1 MAIWDTK
8 SDFGVN
14 YGGVPSY
21 DWGSSGGG
29 IDWGGGFD
37 IDRSGQFDLPG
48 LSGTGALGS
57 YGSSSRSEDTGFAS
71 KALEA
76 LNKAVAYKNQS
87 SGSGTKAST
96 AQGRVEQIRPDLSI
110 IYPGSKQTT
119 TGGGGGGGLLG
130 TIGSGIGL
138 AGTALGV
145 FGPLGPAI
153 GALAGGIGSRATG
166 I

>member
-1 MAIWDTK
+1 MASTWDTE

-21 DWGSSGGG
+21 DWGSTGGG
-29 IDWGGGFD
+29 IDWNSIND
-37 IDRSGQFDLPG
+37 M
-48 LSGTGALGS
+48 S
-57 YGSSSRSEDTGFAS
+57 YGSSDRSTGGDFAS

-87 SGSGTKAST
+87 NNSGVKASSGSATI
-96 AQGRVEQIRPDLSI
+96 EQVRPDLTI
-110 IYPGSKQTT
+110 ITPAPKQKT
-119 TGGGGGGGLLG
+119 TGGSGGGGLLG
-130 TIGSGIGL
+130 TIGSGIGI

-153 GALAGGIGSRATG
+153 GALAGGIASRATG
-166 I
+166 V